1 MRAADS
7 LGKERRLP
15 DHSKERLVAGERAV
29 EHLPQER
36 IALDRLAPELE
47 ISGILRAET
56 SPIRTQIADLAVR
69 QRLVDDFG
77 RAATRIERVADPL
90 SGERADQPG
99 GVTDEQEP
107 RRSAA

>member
-56 SPIRTQIADLAVR
+56 SPIRTQIADLAVPS
-69 QRLVDDFG
+69 
-77 RAATRIERVADPL
+77 ASSTI
-90 SGERADQPG
+90 
-99 GVTDEQEP
+99 
-107 RRSAA
+107 SAAQRPESSA